1 MSLHLIDDFPEARRV
16 PSALLRAFREIDPQ
30 ADVLYLGPRRWMLG
44 HVHQDG
50 CEMQAKLQR
59 MGDARVKLGREIR
72 KVTRDREWYRRQW
85 FARAMQQGFE
95 SIHEWTVDE
104 LTSWHVEAF
113 RAASYLKQ
121 NLRTDALADYD
132 RALEQQKQADL
143 ADLTDPARATDAW
156 RYAFTLTPRL
166 QSTTDRVRSGYTRH
180 ALSSPA
186 A

>member
-1 MSLHLIDDFPEARRV
+1 VRLHLIDDFPEARTA
-16 PSALLRAFREIDPQ
+16 PSWIVRAFREIDPD

-44 HVHQDG
+44 HVHR
-50 CEMQAKLQR
+50 EPTMERARLQR

-72 KVTRDREWYRRQW
+72 KVTRDREWHRRQW

-95 SIHEWTVDE
+95 SIHEWNVDE

-121 NLRTDALADYD
+121 NLRTDALEEYD
-132 RALEQQKQADL
+132 RALEQQKAADL
-143 ADLTDPARATDAW
+143 ADLTDPARANDAW

-166 QSTTDRVRSGYTRH
+166 QSTTDRVRSGFTRH
-180 ALSSPA
+180 AIPSPA